1 MQQGFTK
8 YILQY
13 KKRLVV
19 RNTTIKIQAWS
30 LKEFTCYLGDE
41 AIEIGE
47 EIQDTLTA
55 HRRETKMILIPLKML
70 TFY

>member
-30 LKEFTCYLGDE
+30 LKELTYSLGDE
-41 AIEIGE
+41 AEIGE

-70 TFY
+70 TFC